1 MANEYNKKSLNVWLI
16 KEGEALPI
24 DEDVRLMRM
33 GSLAKHLAEHGHKV
47 TWWTSTFIHG
57 EKKYICHNYKE
68 IDMNKNERLVLLHS
82 PIAYRKNI
90 SAKRI
95 IYHKLL
101 AFEFLKKSKVYKKP
115 DIILC
120 AWPTPQFAGAAV
132 KYGKKHGVPVIV
144 DIRDL
149 WPDIFE
155 RIFPKDF
162 KLLSKAVLFPLKNT
176 TRKIMS
182 AATGI
187 VGKEDKSLQWGCNY
201 ADRAVTD
208 TDKRIFIG
216 GNRPIM
222 SKDKLDESLKWW
234 GTLGIVKDN
243 WNICFF
249 STLSTKSLDLETVI
263 RAVHILSEKYPKI
276 NLIIGGKGD
285 GENYYRVLAADMPNI
300 HFVGWLNQ
308 EQMNSLM
315 VISKCGVYC
324 LKNTEDFKDTFT
336 NKAVQYLSGGLPLV
350 NSLSGFSKGFIE
362 SNKIGMNYKEGS
374 ENSCAQV
381 IETMYLDEMYRKK
394 MAEAAID
401 VFESYFE
408 ESVVNSQFED
418 YLCMMA
424 EN

>member
-1 MANEYNKKSLNVWLI
+1 MVKKYDKKRLNIWLI
-16 KEGEALPI
+16 KEGEPLPI
-24 DEDVRLMRM
+24 EDNVRLMRT
-33 GSLAKHLAEHGHKV
+33 GSLAKYLAEHGHKV

-57 EKKYICHNYKE
+57 EKKYIYHNHKE
-68 IDMNKNERLVLLHS
+68 INLDQNGRLVLLHS

-101 AFEFLKKSKVYKKP
+101 AFEFLKKSRAYKKP

-120 AWPTPQFAGAAV
+120 AWPTPQFAKAAV
-132 KYGKKHGVPVIV
+132 KYGEKNGVPVII

-155 RIFPKDF
+155 RIFPKSLKF
-162 KLLSKAVLFPLKNT
+162 LSKAVLFPLKNS

-182 AATGI
+182 AAAGI
-187 VGKEDKSLQWGCNY
+187 VGKEDRSLQWGCSY
-201 ADRAVTD
+201 ANRTVTN

-216 GNRPIM
+216 GSRPIM
-222 SKDKLDESLKWW
+222 SKDKLSESLEWW
-234 GTLGIVKDN
+234 GALGIVKEN

-263 RAVHILSEKYPKI
+263 GAVHILGEKYPKI

-285 GENYYRVLAADMPNI
+285 GEDYYRALAAGMPNV
-300 HFVGWLNQ
+300 HFAGWLNQ

-374 ENSCAQV
+374 EDSCVHA
-381 IETMYLDEMYRKK
+381 IETMYLDEECRKR
-394 MAEAAID
+394 MAEAAIG
-401 VFESYFE
+401 VFENYFE
-408 ESVVNSQFED
+408 ETVVNSQFEN
-418 YLCMMA
+418 YLCMMT
-424 EN
+424 EQ